1 MARPLKIDTS
11 TSPISFKEMSDSDYD
26 YLTHI
31 ILTKFAASNTGVGTV
46 SSNSSFTLIGTFSDT
61 YRPYT
66 VNQHPVGT
74 DITTVT
80 YNFYQDY
87 GTATENLTRPVH
99 YNLGANTFEQDDTT
113 LNTTVMSNALS
124 NLVNYGVGS
133 YSLSPTTPVGGTW
146 VAERT
151 IQNTTSA
158 ANNVTYLWRKTG
170 ATAPSVVRP
179 LKVNSTSPI
188 SVKEMSDLEIETL
201 ADRLRNRIVSTGI
214 GKYAVQTSAP
224 VSGGTWVTRGSAFSD
239 TRETTSTVSYTAT
252 YTGSYTGYYAGTF
265 TGNYTGTFAGSYSGS
280 YAGTYTGNYTGSYT
294 GNYSRAFTGNYT
306 GTYVLYYAG
315 RVGGY
320 YTGTYAGYYT
330 GTFTGSYSG
339 SYSGNYIGNYTGSYT
354 GNYSTTFTGNYTG
367 NFAGTYSGGYS
378 GSYSGLTLNATTE
391 TVSTVSLWVR
401 TA

>member
-1 MARPLKIDTS
+1 MGRPLKIDTS
-11 TSPISFKEMSDSDYD
+11 TSPVSFKEMSDADYD

-31 ILTKFAASNTGVGTV
+31 ILTKFAASNSGVGTV
-46 SSNSSFTLIGTFSDT
+46 SSNSSFTLIGSFSDT

-66 VNQHPVGT
+66 VGQHPIGT

-87 GTATENLTRPVH
+87 NTATETLTRPVH
-99 YNLGANTFEQDDTT
+99 YNTAANTFEQDDTT

-158 ANNVTYLWRKTG
+158 ANNVTYLWRKTA
-170 ATAPSVVRP
+170 ATAPSTVRP

-188 SVKEMSDLEIETL
+188 SVKEMSDAEIETL
-201 ADRLRNRIVSTGI
+201 TDRLRNRIVATGL
-214 GKYAVQTSAP
+214 GKYAVQSSAP

-239 TRETTSTVSYTAT
+239 TRETTSTQTYTGT
-252 YTGSYTGYYAGTF
+252 YTGSYTGNF
-265 TGNYTGTFAGSYSGS
+265 TGNYSQAF
-280 YAGTYTGNYTGSYT
+280 TGNYTGSYT
-294 GNYSRAFTGNYT
+294 RFF
-306 GTYVLYYAG
+306 AG
-315 RVGGY
+315 SIGGY
-320 YTGTYAGYYT
+320 FSGTYAGFYT
-330 GTFTGSYSG
+330 GTFTGTYSGSYSG
-339 SYSGNYIGNYTGSYT
+339 SYSGN
-354 GNYSTTFTGNYTG
+354 
-367 NFAGTYSGGYS
+367 
-378 GSYSGLTLNATTE
+378 YSGLTLNATTE
-391 TVSTVSLWVR
+391 TVSTVSLWIR